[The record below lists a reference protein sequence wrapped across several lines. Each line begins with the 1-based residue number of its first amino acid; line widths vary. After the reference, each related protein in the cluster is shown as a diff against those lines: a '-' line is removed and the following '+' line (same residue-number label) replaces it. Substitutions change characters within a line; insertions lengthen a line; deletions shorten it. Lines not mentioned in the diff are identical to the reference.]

1 MRKAIFVSAALA
13 SALLAAGC
21 GSGDGSGDSGPWVP
35 EGFALVEGG
44 TFTMG
49 SPDTEEDRD
58 SDETQHQVTVRSFFM
73 GKYEVTQKE
82 WQEVMHTTVAQQQTA
97 AGSSGSWGEGNNHPM
112 YYVSWV
118 EAVRYCNERSRKEGL
133 IPAYTITVEEGSEE
147 VTCNWNATGYRLP
160 TEAEWEYA
168 AKGGNKSLGYVYAG
182 GNEPGAVAWYT
193 ENSEDMTHP
202 AGTKAAN
209 ELGLYDMSGNV
220 LEWCWDWY
228 GAYAAGAQTDPRGPE
243 SSFDFA
249 RVFRSGSWPDDA
261 QLLRS
266 SRRSGSDPA
275 YRNGVLGFRLVRS
288 Q

>member
-1 MRKAIFVSAALA
+1 MRRAIFVSAALA
-13 SALLAAGC
+13 LAVALLAAGC
-21 GSGDGSGDSGPWVP
+21 SSGDSGPWVP

-49 SPDTEEDRD
+49 SPGTEEDRG
-58 SDETQHQVTVRSFFM
+58 SDEGPQHQVTVRSFFM

-82 WQEVMHTTVAQQQTA
+82 WQEVMNTTVTQQKETA
-97 AGSSGSWGEGNNHPM
+97 GGDSLYGEGNNHPM

-118 EAVRYCNERSRKEGL
+118 EAVQYCNERSRKERL
-133 IPAYTITVEEGSEE
+133 IPAYTITGEEGSET

-168 AKGGNKSLGYVYAG
+168 AKGGNKSVGYLYAG

-202 AGTKAAN
+202 AGMKAAN
-209 ELGLYDMSGNV
+209 ELGHDMSGNV
-220 LEWCWDWY
+220 LDWCGDWY
-228 GAYAAGAQTDPRGPE
+228 DDYAAAAQTDPRGPG
-243 SSFDFA
+243 SGA
-249 RVFRSGSWPDDA
+249 NRVDRGGSWNIYA
-261 QLLRS
+261 QYLRS
-266 SRRSGSDPA
+266 ARRVKSAPT
-275 YRNGVLGFRLVRS
+275 YRCNYLGFRLVRS